1 MPGRFFT
8 GARKVAPMKKLLK
21 WLLVAVGVVALVVFG
36 GGMLMPS
43 QVSVSRD
50 LVINAS
56 PEKIFPHVANLKSF
70 NVWSPWADIDPKMK
84 VRFSGTDDGVG
95 QVMSWDSND
104 MGKGS
109 MKIVEFVANEKLV
122 TALDFGQK
130 GTASAQFDLVPD
142 TGGTKVTWSITSELG
157 NNPIARWF
165 GPMIKSDV
173 SETYDKGLAKLRVV
187 AEGE

>member
-1 MPGRFFT
+1 
-8 GARKVAPMKKLLK
+8 MKTLLK
-21 WLLVAVGVVALVVFG
+21 WLLIAVGVVVLVVFG

-50 LVINAS
+50 LVINA
-56 PEKIFPHVANLKSF
+56 PPDKIFPHVANLKAF
-70 NVWSPWADIDPKMK
+70 NVWSPWADLDPDMK
-84 VRFSGTDDGVG
+84 VEFSGSDDGVG

-109 MKIVEFVANEKLV
+109 MKVTESVAGEKLV
-122 TALDFGQK
+122 TALDFGQM
-130 GTASAQFDLVPD
+130 GSASAQFDLAPEA
-142 TGGTKVTWSITSELG
+142 GGTKVTWSMISELG

-173 SETYDKGLAKLRVV
+173 AEQYDKGLAKLRVV

>member
-1 MPGRFFT
+1 
-8 GARKVAPMKKLLK
+8 MKKLLK
-21 WLLVAVGVVALVVFG
+21 WLLVALGVVLLVVVG

-50 LVINAS
+50 LVINA
-56 PEKIFPHVANLKSF
+56 PAEKIFPHVANLKAF
-70 NVWSPWADIDPKMK
+70 NKWSPWADMDPDMK
-84 VRFSGTDDGVG
+84 VAFSGAEDGIG
-95 QVMSWDSND
+95 QVMSWQSTE
-104 MGKGS
+104 MGEGS
-109 MKIVEFVANEKLV
+109 MTVTESTANERLV
-122 TALDFGQK
+122 TALDFGQM
-130 GTASAQFDLVPD
+130 GTASARFDLASD
-142 TGGTKVTWSITSELG
+142 TGGTKVTWSMISELG

>member
-1 MPGRFFT
+1 
-8 GARKVAPMKKLLK
+8 MKTLLK
-21 WLLVAVGVVALVVFG
+21 WLLIAVGVVVLVVFG

-56 PEKIFPHVANLKSF
+56 PDKIFPHVANLKAF
-70 NVWSPWADIDPKMK
+70 NVWSPWADLDPDMK
-84 VRFSGTDDGVG
+84 VEFSGSDDGVG

-109 MKIVEFVANEKLV
+109 MKVTESVAGEKLV
-122 TALDFGQK
+122 TALDFGQM
-130 GTASAQFDLVPD
+130 GSASAQFDLAPEA
-142 TGGTKVTWSITSELG
+142 GGTKVTWSMISELG

-173 SETYDKGLAKLRVV
+173 AEQYDKGLAKLRVV

>member
-1 MPGRFFT
+1 
-8 GARKVAPMKKLLK
+8 MKKLFK
-21 WLLVAVGVVALVVFG
+21 WLLIALGVVALVGFG

-50 LVINAS
+50 LVIKAS
-56 PEKIFPHVANLKSF
+56 PEKIFPHVANLRAF
-70 NVWSPWADIDPKMK
+70 NAWSPWADLDPDMK
-84 VRFSGTDDGVG
+84 VEFSGADDGIG
-95 QVMSWDSND
+95 QVMTWDSDN

-109 MKIVEFVANEKLV
+109 MKVTELAAGEKLV
-122 TALDFGQK
+122 TALDFGQM
-130 GTASAQFDLVPD
+130 GTAAARFDLAPVE
-142 TGGTKVTWSITSELG
+142 GGTKVTWSMVSELG

-173 SETYDKGLAKLRVV
+173 AEQYDKGLAKLRVV